1 MPNISRVWGFRPVKH
16 LSGATWNGQF
26 QVMIADTNALNV
38 GDIVKDTGTADSTT
52 GYKVVTRITA
62 AGDTPVGVVVGRR
75 PNFAN
80 LNLVSG
86 LKPAGDTGTNAIVYV
101 VTDPTVVYEAQAN
114 AASAVADIGLNAS
127 PALGSVNTTTGMS
140 GMSVDMS
147 TKATTQALT
156 LKLLEVSQAVDMDL
170 TDSANWKLYV
180 LLNQNSLANNTAG
193 N

>member
-62 AGDTPVGVVVGRR
+62 ASDTPVGVVVGRR

-80 LNLVSG
+80 LNLVGG

-101 VTDPTVVYEAQAN
+101 CTDPTVVYEAQAN

-193 N
+193 V